1 MVILEAKAFS
11 ISYICLNVLLILCLE
26 IRRVNKVVVVVVV
39 VKSKSNVKNFGLEG
53 FEKYSNL
60 LSSTEKR
67 TLT

>member
-39 VKSKSNVKNFGLEG
+39 KSKSNVKNFGLEG

>member
-11 ISYICLNVLLILCLE
+11 ISYICPNVLLILCLE
-26 IRRVNKVVVVVVV
+26 IRRVNKVVVV

-67 TLT
+67 ALT